1 MAELVLGPILRAV
14 HRDSVTVWV
23 ETDTPCEVTIG
34 STVEQTVTFMG
45 HYYAFVTVDDLGAGD
60 PYTVTLDGKQVW
72 PADDRF
78 PPSVLRALPTDRL
91 TVVFGSCRTILPDE
105 RGDPD
110 RIDALREY
118 AWRAAQGPPETLPD
132 VLILLGDQVYADEG
146 APATRKFV
154 RRRRGDDGPVGVQ
167 THEFDEFATLYH
179 EAWSEPGVRWLLST
193 LPTLMIFD
201 DHEIIDNWNTSER
214 WLAEHQSQ
222 PWWRQRVTNGLAAY
236 WIYQHLGNLTA
247 AERESDPAFAAL
259 RRGDESPALEVFD
272 RRARHGADGTM
283 GVRWSYAR
291 DLGLARL
298 AMVDS
303 RDGRVLAGGQRH
315 LLDSDESEWL
325 EDQVKEPAPYF
336 LLGTSLPLLL
346 PRGLHELERINAVAC
361 AGRWGRMA
369 ARIGE
374 ELRQAA
380 QLSHWITFP
389 ATFDR
394 VLRLL
399 HAAGNQQRQGVI
411 VLSGDVHFS
420 YAAQVRAWP
429 DGTRPVTPTHQL
441 VSSPLCHDLSY
452 GIAGGLRVLA
462 SRFGDLIGRLAARL
476 AGAPPPP
483 LQWTIETGPW
493 WHNVTSTLDLSP
505 DKASVRFERTNTRG
519 SLGARLETV
528 AEQRLS

>member
-1 MAELVLGPILRAV
+1 
-14 HRDSVTVWV
+14 
-23 ETDTPCEVTIG
+23 
-34 STVEQTVTFMG
+34 
-45 HYYAFVTVDDLGAGD
+45 
-60 PYTVTLDGKQVW
+60 
-72 PADDRF
+72 
-78 PPSVLRALPTDRL
+78 
-91 TVVFGSCRTILPDE
+91 
-105 RGDPD
+105 
-110 RIDALREY
+110 
-118 AWRAAQGPPETLPD
+118 
-132 VLILLGDQVYADEG
+132 
-146 APATRKFV
+146 
-154 RRRRGDDGPVGVQ
+154 
-167 THEFDEFATLYH
+167 
-179 EAWSEPGVRWLLST
+179 
-193 LPTLMIFD
+193 
-201 DHEIIDNWNTSER
+201 
-214 WLAEHQSQ
+214 
-222 PWWRQRVTNGLAAY
+222 VTNGLAAY

-315 LLDSDESEWL
+315 LLDSDESQWL
-325 EDQVKEPAPYF
+325 EDQVKQPAPYF

-346 PRGLHELERINAVAC
+346 PRGVHELERINAVAC
-361 AGRWGRMA
+361 AGRWGRLV
-369 ARIGE
+369 ARISE

-389 ATFDR
+389 ASFDR

-399 HAAGNQQRQGVI
+399 HAAGDQQRQGVI

-420 YAAQVRAWP
+420 YAAQIRAWP

-441 VSSPLCHDLSY
+441 VSSPLCHDLGY

-462 SRFGDLIGRLAARL
+462 SRFGDVIGRLAGRL

-483 LQWTIETGPW
+483 LHWTIETGPW
-493 WHNVTSTLDLSP
+493 WNNVISTLDLSP
-505 DKASVRFERTNTRG
+505 DQATVRFERTNARG
-519 SLGARLETV
+519 SLGARLETA